1 VVDAKTRKAKTRNE
15 KNFFI
20 MTLLVVFMNILGF
33 ISTCEK
39 GERNG
44 SSLIKKASRLK
55 DAF

>member
-1 VVDAKTRKAKTRNE
+1 
-15 KNFFI
+15 

-44 SSLIKKASRLK
+44 SSLIKKASSFE
-55 DAF
+55 DAFFNIKKKLFLENGF